1 MAYMHESV
9 HVCHL
14 SCRFLM
20 TLPVSK
26 GYPSI
31 FVFGATD
38 KAPRLKIRL
47 NFLHENH
54 PNALEMDKKI
64 LKNFLWIKN
73 FLKNFDEWNFW

>member
-14 SCRFLM
+14 DCAFFI

-31 FVFGATD
+31 FVFEATN
-38 KAPRLKIRL
+38 KASRLIKGL
-47 NFLHENH
+47 NFLPESY
-54 PNALEMDKKI
+54 PNAQEIDE
-64 LKNFLWIKN
+64 KNFVEKI
-73 FLKNFDEWNFW
+73 FYG